1 MKLNVMKNTKD
12 NLQINNTETRLMDNP
27 IANKY
32 KNKNNE
38 SYQKIKP
45 KKNLVND

>member
-1 MKLNVMKNTKD
+1 MMKDTKD
-12 NLQINNTETRLMDNP
+12 NLQISNNESRSMDNP
-27 IANKY
+27 FANKY